1 MQVNDLEVHAP
12 PAALTSP
19 GGTVEQLVNLV
30 ARKARID
37 GSGEC
42 LGLQCGLYH
51 ARRPHACAASGPQR
65 RERAALA
72 HAPPAACN
80 ECSNAPERSA
90 VTPVRSNFARAR
102 AVRTR
107 AHGGV
112 YPPRGPSAQASARR
126 RRRPRAAHS
135 VVTALA
141 RGPGSAET
149 SDSPSASCGCD
160 SARAGRTHAKGEV
173 QRNCHPRIEGTGEA
187 RRG

>member
-80 ECSNAPERSA
+80 ERSNAPKRSA

-126 RRRPRAAHS
+126 RPRAGAGARARRAQCGDCAGARAWQRRNLRFPFCELRVRQSARAAHP
-135 VVTALA
+135 
-141 RGPGSAET
+141 RQGEGSAQL
-149 SDSPSASCGCD
+149 PPA
-160 SARAGRTHAKGEV
+160 
-173 QRNCHPRIEGTGEA
+173 N
-187 RRG
+187 RGH